1 MLIHSAL
8 AYSGLAAA
16 LVLLAA
22 SQSRGLALVAALA
35 AAIQVLVHLQL
46 VQLHVARLPL
56 GPILGLL
63 LAVPALVAWFRSTT
77 KTAVSAGAIAA
88 FVGLLQVVGYA
99 LPRL

>member
-8 AYSGLAAA
+8 AYCGLAAA

-22 SQSRGLALVAALA
+22 SQQRGLAALATLA
-35 AAIQVLVHLQL
+35 AALEVLLHLQL

-63 LAVPALVAWFRSTT
+63 LAVPALVVWFRSTT
-77 KTAVSAGAIAA
+77 KAAVSAGAIAA

>member
-1 MLIHSAL
+1 MILHNAL

-22 SQSRGLALVAALA
+22 SQGRALALVAVA
-35 AAIQVLVHLQL
+35 AAAVQVLIHHQFIS
-46 VQLHVARLPL
+46 LHVARLPL

-63 LAVPALVAWFRSTT
+63 LAIPALVAWFRSTT
-77 KTAVSAGAIAA
+77 KAAITAGAIAA
-88 FVGLLQVVGYA
+88 FVGLVQVVGYA